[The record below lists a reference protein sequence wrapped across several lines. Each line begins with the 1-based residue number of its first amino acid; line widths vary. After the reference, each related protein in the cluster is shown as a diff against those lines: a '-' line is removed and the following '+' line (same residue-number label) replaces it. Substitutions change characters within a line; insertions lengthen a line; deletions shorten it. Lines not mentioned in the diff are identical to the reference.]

1 MINAGLILYALDQK
15 NTNWDLNKEGIVYR
29 NEAPILFEED
39 NKVYEVSKYIIG
51 RTISGIIF
59 LTEIIAFVYNIYISI
74 FCIYD

>member
-59 LTEIIAFVYNIYISI
+59 LTEIIVFVYNLY
-74 FCIYD
+74 

>member
-59 LTEIIAFVYNIYISI
+59 LTEIIVFVYNVY
-74 FCIYD
+74 